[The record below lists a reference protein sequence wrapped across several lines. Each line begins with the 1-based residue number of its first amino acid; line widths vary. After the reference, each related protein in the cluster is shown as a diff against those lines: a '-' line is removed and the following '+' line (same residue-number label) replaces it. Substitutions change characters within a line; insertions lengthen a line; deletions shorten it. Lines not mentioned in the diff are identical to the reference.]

1 MPDEYGPIISDKRES
16 CFGPYETAL
25 SPWINDDYRTS
36 EAWHPVKL
44 YFHFHLLNKRENVIN
59 ELSWTKI
66 AKINSQQKKTKT
78 KKKFFQNIAR
88 KAKIQLQGR
97 QMLFEEYLPETKH
110 PLYIPRTE
118 FAEEQANEGFSCSDR
133 GKHV

>member
-1 MPDEYGPIISDKRES
+1 MLSMNYPGLKSQKLIPSKKR
-16 CFGPYETAL
+16 L
-25 SPWINDDYRTS
+25 
-36 EAWHPVKL
+36 K
-44 YFHFHLLNKRENVIN
+44 
-59 ELSWTKI
+59 
-66 AKINSQQKKTKT
+66 QKKN
-78 KKKFFQNIAR
+78 FFQNIAR

-118 FAEEQANEGFSCSDR
+118 FAEEQGNEGFSCSDR